1 MAMPRKIPVEFGVAF
16 PNGAYAVGEVQPV
29 RDYDKS
35 TRERLVQAVDPDTG
49 LLLWSV
55 EVVDGDPDAKKSN
68 RTLSVKITAKV
79 QPVLPEALTGLPF
92 TPVEFDKLTATAY
105 IEENGDPAGLLTP
118 GVHQGTL
125 ASVFCIP
132 ATGNF
137 LIDGAANLPGPGATS
152 LPGSLSLF

>member
-16 PNGAYAVGEVQPV
+16 PHGAYAVGEVQPV

-35 TRERLVQAVDPDTG
+35 TRERLVQAVDPETG

-55 EVVDGDPDAKKSN
+55 EVVDGDPEAKKSN

-79 QPVLPEALTGLPF
+79 QPVLPDALAGLPF

-105 IEENGDPAGLLTP
+105 IEENGDFSKVAWSMRAAEVRAPARS
-118 GVHQGTL
+118 
-125 ASVFCIP
+125 AKP
-132 ATGNF
+132 AESKPADAKT
-137 LIDGAANLPGPGATS
+137 AA
-152 LPGSLSLF
+152 

>member
-16 PNGAYAVGEVQPV
+16 PHGAYAVGEVQPV

-55 EVVDGDPDAKKSN
+55 EVVDGDPEAKKSN

-79 QPVLPEALTGLPF
+79 QPVLPDALTGLPF

-105 IEENGDPAGLLTP
+105 IEENGDFSKVAWSMRAAEVRAPARWAKPTEGK
-118 GVHQGTL
+118 
-125 ASVFCIP
+125 P
-132 ATGNF
+132 A
-137 LIDGAANLPGPGATS
+137 DAKSAA
-152 LPGSLSLF
+152 